1 MTTNLTNYLK
11 TNNITYLNNNNNYL
25 IVPNTSS
32 QIEYLQLNYKTTI
45 TNTNKQQ
52 TFIIEIEL

>member
-1 MTTNLTNYLK
+1 MQLTNYLK

-25 IVPNTSS
+25 IIPNSS
-32 QIEYLQLNYKTTI
+32 LQIEYLQQNYKTTI

>member
-1 MTTNLTNYLK
+1 MNLTNYLK
-11 TNNITYLNNNNNYL
+11 TNNITYLNKNNNYL
-25 IVPNTSS
+25 IIPNSS
-32 QIEYLQLNYKTTI
+32 LQIEYLQQNYKTTI